1 MKSMATFDLKSVY
14 HAVSVTATIVAMLVA
29 AQPTVA
35 AILPVTDFFSYDG
48 SYDPASGTPPV
59 GQDTWTVVTTG
70 GLSISPNAPSAG
82 LAEFTDNSI
91 SGRIGVNKT
100 YGDAS
105 FLADPTETTWS
116 YVLEMQIDSM
126 TGTASQ
132 QLLFGVRSEGSGNG
146 KTVMLNWNPTDGT
159 LGFSI
164 ASGAGELFSLGT
176 TDLRDG
182 VFRTYRVDK
191 YDDGGTMRV
200 RAFLDGA
207 LLGTF
212 DYSTF
217 EDDASTE
224 GFGRFTSTP
233 GTSVAVVDRML
244 FGSAQAVPEPSS
256 VALALMGIFTLGV
269 CKWRRRK
276 TASLV

>member
-1 MKSMATFDLKSVY
+1 MKRMATLDMKSVCRTVVMAATVV
-14 HAVSVTATIVAMLVA
+14 AVMVA
-29 AQPTVA
+29 AQPGVA

-48 SYDPASGTPPV
+48 SYDPASGTPPA

-70 GLSISPNAPSAG
+70 GLSISPNTPSPG
-82 LAEFTDNSI
+82 LAEFTDNSTT
-91 SGRIGVNKT
+91 GRIGVNKT
-100 YGDAS
+100 YSDAS
-105 FLADPTETTWS
+105 FLADPSETTWS
-116 YVLEMQIDSM
+116 YLTRMQIDSM
-126 TGTASQ
+126 SGTASQ
-132 QLLFGVRSEGSGNG
+132 LLLFGVRSEGNNNG
-146 KTVMLNWNPTDGT
+146 KAVMLNWDPTDGT
-159 LGFSI
+159 LGFAT

-182 VFRTYRVDK
+182 LMRTYRVDK

-200 RAFLDGA
+200 RAFLDGV

-233 GTSVAVVDRML
+233 GTSVAVVDSML
-244 FGSAQAVPEPSS
+244 FGSAEAVPEPSS
-256 VALALMGIFTLGV
+256 VALALMGIVTLGL

-276 TASLV
+276 TESRA